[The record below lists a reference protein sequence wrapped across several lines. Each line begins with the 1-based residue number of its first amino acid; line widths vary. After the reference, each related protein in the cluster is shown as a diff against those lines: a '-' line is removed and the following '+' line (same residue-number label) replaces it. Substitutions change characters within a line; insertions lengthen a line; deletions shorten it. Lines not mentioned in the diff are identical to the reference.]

1 MTGRAALLLLA
12 LATACSTSGASP
24 TEPAI
29 VPSTTVVTIPGGS
42 SGVVVDVLDGD
53 SFRVDV
59 GVAVEEVRLLGIN
72 APEAGE
78 CWSEE
83 ARAALERMVTGVVT
97 LVGDERDQF
106 GRLLAQVYDGAD
118 NLNLRLVEEGAAIAT
133 STEHIMAMAFQS
145 AEEAAYTSAV
155 GLWSPSACGPV
166 GPTGISIRDVV
177 FDAPGADE
185 ENPNG
190 EYAVIGNDG
199 EPVDLTGWVLRDE
212 SSTHRFRFPGG
223 FVLGRGE
230 VVLIRSGC
238 GEEIPGELH
247 WCADGA
253 VWSNGGDMALLLDR
267 YGNVVARL
275 RI

>member
-1 MTGRAALLLLA
+1 MTHHAVLLVLA
-12 LATACSTSGASP
+12 LATGCSPDGASP

-42 SGVVVDVLDGD
+42 SAVVVEVLDGD
-53 SFRVDV
+53 SLRVDL
-59 GVAVEEVRLLGIN
+59 GTAVDEVRLLGIN
-72 APEAGE
+72 APEVGE
-78 CWSEE
+78 CWSDQ
-83 ARAALERMVTGVVT
+83 ARAALARMVTGGVT

-106 GRLLAQVYDGAD
+106 GRLLAQVYDGSD

-133 STEHIMAMAFQS
+133 STEHIMAVAFQS
-145 AEEAAYTSAV
+145 AEEAAYISAA
-155 GLWSPSACGPV
+155 GLWSPNACGPV
-166 GPTGISIRDVV
+166 DPTGVSIRRVV
-177 FDAPGADE
+177 FDAPGADQ

-212 SSTHRFRFPGG
+212 SSTHRFRFPEG
-223 FVLGRGE
+223 FELGRGE

-238 GEEIPGELH
+238 GGEIPGELY

-267 YGNVVARL
+267 YGNVVERL
-275 RI
+275 RF